1 MKIIRSVATL
11 VSTYRGKM
19 GILDQ
24 VAGAGLAGFVYK
36 FPQGPKATVSG
47 TVFGS
52 LLGLSAGIITLGI
65 TKLTGETIDTANLR
79 YYQNLAKKEDKIVAS
94 VESGRETLYNYE
106 QTHRLTGG
114 DNQYEDLTRFH
125 DNLIAAIDSV
135 RENSAEMQ
143 AKSSENSK
151 NVTQVDKP
159 QDKVSTVKT

>member
-1 MKIIRSVATL
+1 MIRSVATL

-19 GILDQ
+19 GVLDQ

-52 LLGLSAGIITLGI
+52 LLGLCAGIITAGL

-79 YYQNLAKKEDKIVAS
+79 YYQNLAKHEDKVVAS
-94 VESGRETLYNYE
+94 VESAREHLHEYD

-114 DNQYEDLTRFH
+114 TDQYDELTRFH

-135 RENSAEMQ
+135 KENNTEIDT
-143 AKSSENSK
+143 KSTDNSK
-151 NVTQVDKP
+151 NVTQVEKP
-159 QDKVSTVKT
+159 KDSKVVSTVKT